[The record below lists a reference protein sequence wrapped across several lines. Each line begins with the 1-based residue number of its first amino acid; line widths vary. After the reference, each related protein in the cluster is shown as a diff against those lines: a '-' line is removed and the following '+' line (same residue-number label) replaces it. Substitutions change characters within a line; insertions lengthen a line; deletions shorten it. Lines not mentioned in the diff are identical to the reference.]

1 MFGCQDFDDPWMLLV
16 TPNLAGRVIL
26 RENATL
32 LAHTNLVEGHDY
44 ELYQAGAWVEVNWN
58 TPIPALPGSMLLM
71 RIMHVEFLDG
81 FDTHCRFI

>member
-1 MFGCQDFDDPWMLLV
+1 MFGHQDFDDPSTLLV
-16 TPNLAGRVIL
+16 TPDLAGRIIL

-32 LAHTNLVEGHDY
+32 LARANLVEGHDY

-58 TPIPALPGSMLLM
+58 TPISVLPGSMLLM
-71 RIMHVEFLDG
+71 QIAHVEFLDG